1 MPQTEWTSGDLAP
14 WPAEDAAS
22 YRSSGYWAGLSFG
35 ELLARR
41 AAEAGDHRAVRDQ
54 DRSLTYRQLD
64 VAASSFAT
72 GLRELGVRPGD
83 RVVLQLPN
91 RAEFLEALFALFR
104 LGAVPVMCLPAHRH
118 AELAAIARVSG
129 AVAIIVPPDRSGFSY
144 VGLAQRVRRDVPSLR
159 HVIAAGP
166 GTARALSADGADL
179 GDLCPPADEHPA
191 PPAGAVALLQL
202 SGGSTGRPKLIPRTH
217 DDYLY
222 SVRRSAEVCGL
233 SASTVYLAVLPAS
246 HNFTL
251 SSAGI
256 LGTLWAGGTVALT
269 QDPSPSSAFAF
280 VEETGATVTAL
291 VPPLARVWVNTA
303 EQSGASGLDTL
314 EVVQIGGARCPAEL
328 AARVRPA
335 LGAAVQQ
342 VFGMAEGLVCYT
354 RPDDP
359 EDIAVTTQ
367 GRPMSDRDELLVVDD
382 RDRPVEAG
390 EPGHLLTRGP
400 YTIRGYFRDPA
411 ADRRSFTADG
421 WYRTGD
427 IVRVRPDGNL
437 VVVGRAGDF
446 INRGGEK
453 LSPEELEHH
462 LLRHPLVDDVVAVGV
477 ADEMLGERTC
487 VFVVPSATDTAPSL
501 TDLRTFAR
509 QNGLADWKL
518 PDEVRVVRE
527 FPKTGVG
534 KSSRADLRAILRG

>member
-1 MPQTEWTSGDLAP
+1 MSHSAWTSGDFVP
-14 WPAEDAAS
+14 WPAEEAAS
-22 YRSSGYWAGLSFG
+22 YRSSGYWAGLTFG

-41 AAEAGDHRAVRDQ
+41 AAESGERCAVRDRH
-54 DRSLTYRQLD
+54 RSLTYRQLND
-64 VAASSFAT
+64 SAASFAT
-72 GLRELGVRPGD
+72 GLRDLGIRPGD
-83 RVVLQLPN
+83 RVVLQMPN
-91 RAEFLEALFALFR
+91 RAEFLEVLFALFR
-104 LGAVPVMCLPAHRH
+104 LGAVPVMCVPAHRH
-118 AELAAIARVSG
+118 AELAAIARASS
-129 AVAIIVPPDRSGFSY
+129 AVAIIVAQDGDGFSY
-144 VGLAQRVRRDVPSLR
+144 VDLAQQIRREVPSLR

-166 GTARALSADGADL
+166 ATARAVSAAGADY
-179 GDLCPPADEHPA
+179 GDLYPPAAGHPA

-202 SGGSTGRPKLIPRTH
+202 SGGSTGLPKLIPRTH

-222 SVRRSAEVCGL
+222 SVRRSVEVCGL
-233 SASTVYLAVLPAS
+233 SASSVYLAVLPAS

-256 LGTLWAGGTVALT
+256 LGALWAGGTVALT
-269 QDPSPSSAFAF
+269 EDPSPSSAFAF
-280 VEETGATVTAL
+280 IKETGTTITAL

-303 EQSGASGLDTL
+303 EQSGAPGLGTL

-328 AARVRPA
+328 AARIRPA
-335 LGAAVQQ
+335 LGASVQQ

-354 RPDDP
+354 RLDDP

-382 RDRPVEAG
+382 HDRPVGAG
-390 EPGHLLTRGP
+390 ASGHLLTRGP
-400 YTIRGYFRDPA
+400 YTIRGYFRNSA
-411 ADRRSFTADG
+411 ANRRSFTADG

-427 IVRVRPDGNL
+427 IVSIRPDGNL
-437 VVVGRAGDF
+437 VVVGRSGDF
-446 INRGGEK
+446 INRSGEK
-453 LSPEELEHH
+453 LSPEELEQH
-462 LLRHPLVDDVVAVGV
+462 LLQHPLVDDVIAVGM

-487 VFVVPSATDTAPSL
+487 VFVVPSAADTAPSL

-527 FPKTGVG
+527 FPKTKVG
-534 KSSRADLRAILRG
+534 KASRADLRAILRG

>member
-1 MPQTEWTSGDLAP
+1 MSQTGLTSGDFVP
-14 WPAEDAAS
+14 WPEQEVAS
-22 YRSSGYWAGLSFG
+22 HRSSGYWAGLSFG
-35 ELLARR
+35 ELLARQ
-41 AAEAGDHRAVRDQ
+41 AAEAAEHRAVRDR

-64 VAASSFAT
+64 ATASSFAT
-72 GLRELGVRPGD
+72 GLRKLGIRPGD
-83 RVVLQLPN
+83 RVLLQMPN

-104 LGAVPVMCLPAHRH
+104 LGAVPVMCLPAHRQ
-118 AELAAIARVSG
+118 AELAAIARASA
-129 AVAIIVPPDRSGFSY
+129 AVAVVVPREGAGFSY
-144 VGLAQRVRRDVPSLR
+144 VDLAQLVRRDAPSLR

-166 GTARALSADGADL
+166 GSARALSADGADL
-179 GDLCPPADEHPA
+179 GDLYLSAQEHPA
-191 PPAGAVALLQL
+191 PAAGAVALLQL
-202 SGGSTGRPKLIPRTH
+202 SGGSTGLPKLIPRTH

-222 SVRRSAEVCGL
+222 SVRRSAEVCRL
-233 SASTVYLAVLPAS
+233 SASSVYLAVLPAS

-251 SSAGI
+251 SSPGI
-256 LGTLWAGGTVALT
+256 LGALWAGGTVALT
-269 QDPSPSSAFAF
+269 EDPSPSSAFAF
-280 VEETGATVTAL
+280 IEETGATLTAL

-303 EQSGASGLDTL
+303 EQSGASGLGTL

-328 AARVRPA
+328 AARVGPA

-354 RPDDP
+354 RLDDP

-382 RDRPVEAG
+382 HGRPVPAG

-400 YTIRGYFRDPA
+400 YTIRGYFRNPA

-453 LSPEELEHH
+453 LSPEELEQH
-462 LLRHPLVDDVVAVGV
+462 LLRHPLVDDVIAVGM

-487 VFVVPSATDTAPSL
+487 VFVVPSAADAAPSL
-501 TDLRTFAR
+501 ADLRTFAR
-509 QNGLADWKL
+509 RNGLADWKL
-518 PDEVRVVRE
+518 PDEVRVVGE

-534 KSSRADLRAILRG
+534 KSSRAELRAVLRG